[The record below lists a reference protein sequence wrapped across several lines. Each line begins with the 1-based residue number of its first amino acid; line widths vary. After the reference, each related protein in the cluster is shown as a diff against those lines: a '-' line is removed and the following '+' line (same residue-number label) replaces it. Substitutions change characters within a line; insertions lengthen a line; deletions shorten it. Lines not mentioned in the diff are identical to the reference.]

1 MSLTK
6 KVTKQNK
13 KKANWLL
20 RIGWFFLLLVIL
32 YLTLIKYIDVQ
43 LEKRTYTDVYQ
54 DCFKVWA
61 TRGLVKNSSQDQNN
75 VQNLQNRDRSGV
87 NSISSIQAAFDAG
100 ARGTEV
106 DLFFD
111 VKMDRYIISHNY
123 PYFLKDG
130 ELLTLEKLLLETG
143 GSNYY
148 WIDFKKLRHLNKQEA
163 KQAVRRLEKIVK
175 NKNLKQWIYIEGA
188 DPANLSLYSKA
199 GFNTL
204 FDVHPMPESKAL
216 TSFIANV
223 YKAAYYFGG
232 FTVIGMKYG
241 EEADPVYGK
250 TIRKVLSNIPVFIY
264 HAPDNNAFLKDLS
277 KEPQVRVILNRD
289 DTVNHYL
296 INSCE

>member
-1 MSLTK
+1 MKIKPTI
-6 KVTKQNK
+6 QNK
-13 KKANWLL
+13 KKTNWLM
-20 RIGWFFLLLVIL
+20 RIGFFFLMLVIF
-32 YLTLIKYIDVQ
+32 YLAMIKYIDVQ
-43 LEKRTYTDVYQ
+43 LAKQTYADAYQ

-61 TRGLVKNSSQDQNN
+61 TRGLVANGSDETNN
-75 VQNLQNRDRSGV
+75 VQNLENRDRSGV

-130 ELLTLEKLLLETG
+130 ELLTLEKLLKETG
-143 GSNYY
+143 GKNYY
-148 WIDFKKLRHLNKQEA
+148 WLDFKKLRHLSKDEA
-163 KQAVRRLEKIVK
+163 KQAVSRLEFIIKD
-175 NKNLKQWIYIEGA
+175 NNLKPWIYIEGA
-188 DPANLSLYSKA
+188 DPVNLSLYAKA

-204 FDVHPMPESKAL
+204 FDVHPMPESEPL
-216 TSFIANV
+216 TRFVANV

-232 FTVIGMKYG
+232 FTVMGMKYG

-250 TIRKVLSNIPVFIY
+250 TIRKTLGNIPVFIY
-264 HAPDNNAFLKDLS
+264 HAPDNNALLKELS

-289 DTVNHYL
+289 DAVNHYL